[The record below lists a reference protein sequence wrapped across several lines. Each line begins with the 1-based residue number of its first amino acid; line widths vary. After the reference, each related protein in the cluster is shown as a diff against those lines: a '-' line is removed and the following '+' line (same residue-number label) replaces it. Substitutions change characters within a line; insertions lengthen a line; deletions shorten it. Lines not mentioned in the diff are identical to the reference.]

1 MFLLYAIVAGIVV
14 GLLFGGRLER
24 LDGLRLHWVPLALAG
39 LLVQLVLFLRPVG
52 DAVGSLGPSIYVAST
67 MAVLAFVVRN
77 IRVAGMAIVALGAV
91 SNLTAIVA
99 NGGYMPA
106 SVAALAAAGLDP
118 SGGYSNSVILP
129 DPVLAP
135 LTDAFAL
142 PAWLPLANVF
152 SVGDVLIGAGVAV
165 AIAVAMCRPSASTFG
180 DTAPGGP
187 AGPVRPGTSPD

>member
-1 MFLLYAIVAGIVV
+1 VFLLYAIVAGIVV

-39 LLVQLVLFLRPVG
+39 LVVQLVLFLRPVG
-52 DAVGSLGPSIYVAST
+52 DAVGWLGPPIYVAST

-91 SNLTAIVA
+91 SNLAAIVV

-106 SVAALAAAGLDP
+106 SAAALAAAGLDP
-118 SGGYSNSVILP
+118 SGGYSNSVVLP
-129 DPVLAP
+129 DPALAL
-135 LTDAFAL
+135 LTDTFAL

-152 SVGDVLIGAGVAV
+152 SVGDVLIGVGVAV
-165 AIAVAMCRPSASTFG
+165 AIAVAMRRPSASAF
-180 DTAPGGP
+180 DDAAPDGP